1 MYNISFRT
9 ADDRSV
15 DDYSS
20 RYVVAAISEAK
31 ATDIL
36 QSMALFAVHAVRN
49 DFFGLG
55 DMNCTFLFSAR
66 QFSLTWHSWGLSFA
80 RQG

>member
-9 ADDRSV
+9 ADDRNV

-36 QSMALFAVHAVRN
+36 QIMALFAVHAVRN

-55 DMNCTFLFSAR
+55 DRTALFCFPLGSFL
-66 QFSLTWHSWGLSFA
+66 
-80 RQG
+80 